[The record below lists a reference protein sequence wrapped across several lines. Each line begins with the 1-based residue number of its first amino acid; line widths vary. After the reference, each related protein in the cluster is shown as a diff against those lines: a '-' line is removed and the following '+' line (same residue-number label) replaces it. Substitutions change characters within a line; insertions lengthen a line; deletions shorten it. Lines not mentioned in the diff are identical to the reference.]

1 MTVVL
6 TIGAIALTLAII
18 AAIVGAIIV
27 GRHTSPLDTTQDTYK
42 EEHNHDDN
50 ISTR

>member
-6 TIGAIALTLAII
+6 TVGAIALTLAII
-18 AAIVGAIIV
+18 AAIVGAIII
-27 GRHTSPLDTTQDTYK
+27 GRHTSPLDTQDITHK